1 MVSGLRS
8 SNFFKM
14 KRVVIVRHGKA
25 VPYGY
30 ENDFKRDLRERG
42 EDDAN
47 RIGLELKARDV
58 FPDVIISSPA
68 KRALKTAQIFA
79 ENLDYNP
86 QKIKKVKA
94 IYDGLTTSEFA
105 EMIRQLPAESNTA
118 FFFGHNPGFYYYVS
132 NLLKEFH
139 GDMPTSS
146 TVVIDFDVNTW
157 PEVNTRSGD
166 LVFQLVPRMFK

>member
-1 MVSGLRS
+1 
-8 SNFFKM
+8 M

-30 ENDFKRDLRERG
+30 ENDIKRDLRERG

-47 RIGLELKARDV
+47 RISEELNKRNV
-58 FPDVIISSPA
+58 FPEVIVSSPA

-79 ENLDYNP
+79 ENLDFNP
-86 QKIKKVKA
+86 KKIKKVKD
-94 IYDGLTTSEFA
+94 IYKGQTTGEFT
-105 EMIRQLPAESNTA
+105 EMIRQLPADTSTA
-118 FFFGHNPGFYYYVS
+118 FFFGHNPGFYYFAS

-139 GDMPTSS
+139 GDMPTTS

-157 PEVNTRSGD
+157 PEVNARSGD